1 MAADTKA
8 NHNQF
13 YANYPF

>member
-8 NHNQF
+8 NHN
-13 YANYPF
+13 

>member
-8 NHNQF
+8 HHN
-13 YANYPF
+13 